1 MILQGGRI
9 KKVKGKKGG
18 KKKEVSVIMLME
30 IPSQVTVVSSI
41 RIS

>member
-9 KKVKGKKGG
+9 KKGKGKKGG

-30 IPSQVTVVSSI
+30 IVSSI